1 MDEKFNRRFL
11 SFCNS
16 LDALAEARQ
25 RDLTDSFVLSGTSA
39 KFSITFDLSWK
50 VMKDILVQ
58 YYAITG
64 FVAGSPREV
73 LRESYKANLI
83 SDEAWMNMLKV
94 RNELAHDYDCEIVK
108 EHCNTIVQKYIDWD
122 ENDSAEKHTRTD
134 GIFMIRKRRKKC
146 RFRADLQWQYTCLPV

>member
-1 MDEKFNRRFL
+1 MDEKFRRRFQ

-25 RDLTDSFVLSGTSA
+25 RDLADSFVLSGIGA
-39 KFSITFDLSWK
+39 KFSITFDLAWK

-58 YYAITG
+58 HYAITG

-73 LRESYKANLI
+73 LRESFKANLI
-83 SDEAWMNMLKV
+83 SDDAWMDMLKV

-108 EHCNTIVQKYIDWD
+108 AHCNTIVETYIDLFYEFED
-122 ENDSAEKHTRTD
+122 VVKQILA
-134 GIFMIRKRRKKC
+134 
-146 RFRADLQWQYTCLPV
+146 

>member
-1 MDEKFNRRFL
+1 MDEKFRRRFQ

-25 RDLTDSFVLSGTSA
+25 RDLADSFVLSGTGA
-39 KFSITFDLSWK
+39 KFSITFDLAWK

-58 YYAITG
+58 HYAITG

-73 LRESYKANLI
+73 LRESFKANLI
-83 SDEAWMNMLKV
+83 SDDAWMDMLKV

-108 EHCNTIVQKYIDWD
+108 AHCNTIVETYIDLFYEFED
-122 ENDSAEKHTRTD
+122 VVKQILA
-134 GIFMIRKRRKKC
+134 
-146 RFRADLQWQYTCLPV
+146 

>member
-11 SFCNS
+11 SYCNS

-94 RNELAHDYDCEIVK
+94 RNELAQDYDCEIVK
-108 EHCNTIVQKYIDWD
+108 EHCNTIVQKYIDLFYEF
-122 ENDSAEKHTRTD
+122 ENTVKQLL
-134 GIFMIRKRRKKC
+134 G
-146 RFRADLQWQYTCLPV
+146 

>member
-1 MDEKFNRRFL
+1 MDAKYNRRFL

-25 RDLTDSFVLSGTSA
+25 RDLSDSFVLSGTSA
-39 KFSITFDLSWK
+39 KFSVTFDLSWK

-58 YYAITG
+58 YYAITS

-83 SDEAWMNMLKV
+83 SDDAWMEMLKV

-108 EHCNTIVQKYIDWD
+108 KHCHTIIEKYIDLFYD
-122 ENDSAEKHTRTD
+122 FEKVVKQLD
-134 GIFMIRKRRKKC
+134 I
-146 RFRADLQWQYTCLPV
+146 

>member
-1 MDEKFNRRFL
+1 MDEKFNRRFM

-25 RDLTDSFVLSGTSA
+25 RDLKDSFVLSGTSA

-73 LRESYKANLI
+73 LREAYKANLI
-83 SDEAWMNMLKV
+83 SDDAWMEMLKV
-94 RNELAHDYDCEIVK
+94 RNELTHDYNSEIVK
-108 EHCNTIVQKYIDWD
+108 EYCNRIVEKYIDLFYD
-122 ENDSAEKHTRTD
+122 L
-134 GIFMIRKRRKKC
+134 
-146 RFRADLQWQYTCLPV
+146 RAAVEQLDI

>member
-1 MDEKFNRRFL
+1 MDAKFERRFQ

-16 LDALAEARQ
+16 LDALAEARE

-50 VMKDILVQ
+50 VMKDILIQ

-64 FVAGSPREV
+64 FITISPREV

-83 SDEAWMNMLKV
+83 SDDAWMDMLKV

-108 EHCNTIVQKYIDWD
+108 TLCNTIVEKYIDLFY
-122 ENDSAEKHTRTD
+122 E
-134 GIFMIRKRRKKC
+134 
-146 RFRADLQWQYTCLPV
+146 FRDVVKALEI

>member
-1 MDEKFNRRFL
+1 MDEKFRRRFL
-11 SFCNS
+11 SFCKS

-58 YYAITG
+58 YYAITN

-73 LRESYKANLI
+73 LKESFQANLI
-83 SDEAWMNMLKV
+83 SDDKWMEMLKV
-94 RNELAHDYDCEIVK
+94 RNELTHDYDGEIVK
-108 EHCNTIVQKYIDWD
+108 EHCNTIVENYIDLFYD
-122 ENDSAEKHTRTD
+122 FEKQVKQL
-134 GIFMIRKRRKKC
+134 MES
-146 RFRADLQWQYTCLPV
+146 